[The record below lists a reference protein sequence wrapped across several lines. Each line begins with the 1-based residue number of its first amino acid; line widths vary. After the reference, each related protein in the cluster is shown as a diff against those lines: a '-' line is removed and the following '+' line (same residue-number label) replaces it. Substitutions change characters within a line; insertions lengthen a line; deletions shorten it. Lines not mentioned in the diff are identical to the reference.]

1 MRGEVRN
8 VGRPK
13 SGQKNKE
20 ITGVRLCKV
29 LGGRTQKGK
38 ISAKVHVKNS

>member
-29 LGGRTQKGK
+29 LGAEHRKGRFLQRC
-38 ISAKVHVKNS
+38 I